1 MSEIRLP
8 EPALTA
14 GLLMEGAQSQQQLAA
29 AALEALRQHTAG
41 LDLLVRDEVHRTL
54 VETLAD
60 LSSEVARVT
69 RSLETTGRT
78 AHWRATGLGLA
89 MAVVGIAAP
98 VCARWWLPSPGRI
111 AALEVQEAQL
121 QATIARLR
129 HDGGGVQLLTC
140 GAAQRL
146 CVRIDAKAP
155 RFGTDGDVVVLADH

>member
-41 LDLLVRDEVHRTL
+41 LDFVVRDEVHRTL

-98 VCARWWLPSPGRI
+98 VCARW
-111 AALEVQEAQL
+111 
-121 QATIARLR
+121 
-129 HDGGGVQLLTC
+129 
-140 GAAQRL
+140 
-146 CVRIDAKAP
+146 
-155 RFGTDGDVVVLADH
+155 